1 MLALTR
7 PHRQALVTLVMVG
20 LTVVPTIYVGL
31 TAWRINRPGH
41 VRDVEVEI
49 GRSIG
54 MQVTLD
60 RVRYPRPGEV
70 LYGGVVLRQ
79 DEPRRGGLV
88 EVARAKSVRL
98 RRSGND
104 LTLEAD
110 GLSLRAAGPRQAM
123 GQVGA
128 MLAGAGQGAY
138 RRVSLAAS
146 HCKVDLGEGLGLDLR
161 DLAATFQADP
171 KAPSLSASYRLL
183 DPQGSTRCELALTRD
198 RKAEAVE
205 TVVAFKTM
213 EGVPLPARVLDA
225 FFDSASWLGSS
236 ARVQGALT
244 LRQSGSS
251 DWQAEFSGDL
261 IDVDLKTLFERRFP
275 RHRMTGAAHVAIKQA
290 KWANRPGQGFGWANV
305 EGELTVGQ
313 GTIGL
318 DLLRALVAEMKF
330 RTPKPINER
339 HADVPFGALG
349 FTFALT
355 PDGEIALGGG
365 FRNQFAPDDILL
377 ANERPLFKAPAGAAN
392 VRGLLKTLYPT
403 TTENLA
409 PVTAEAQL
417 LSRFLPLPPSVAA
430 RGPAR
435 LGGN

>member
-7 PHRQALVTLVMVG
+7 PQRQALVTLILVG
-20 LTVVPTIYVGL
+20 TTVVPTIYVGL

-98 RRSGND
+98 RRGANE

-123 GQVGA
+123 AQVGA
-128 MLAGAGQGAY
+128 MLAGAGQGDY

-146 HCKVDLGEGLGLDLR
+146 RCKVDLGEGLGLDLR
-161 DLAATFQADP
+161 DLAATFQADA
-171 KAPSLSASYRLL
+171 KVPSLSASYRLL

-225 FFDSASWLGSS
+225 FFDSAAWLGGS
-236 ARVQGALT
+236 ARVQG
-244 LRQSGSS
+244 RSRSG
-251 DWQAEFSGDL
+251 
-261 IDVDLKTLFERRFP
+261 R
-275 RHRMTGAAHVAIKQA
+275 
-290 KWANRPGQGFGWANV
+290 
-305 EGELTVGQ
+305 
-313 GTIGL
+313 
-318 DLLRALVAEMKF
+318 
-330 RTPKPINER
+330 
-339 HADVPFGALG
+339 
-349 FTFALT
+349 
-355 PDGEIALGGG
+355 
-365 FRNQFAPDDILL
+365 
-377 ANERPLFKAPAGAAN
+377 
-392 VRGLLKTLYPT
+392 
-403 TTENLA
+403 
-409 PVTAEAQL
+409 
-417 LSRFLPLPPSVAA
+417 AA
-430 RGPAR
+430 RPTGRPSSRAT
-435 LGGN
+435 